1 MHTKTNA
8 PTAVILPFQQALRP
22 ALPTV
27 LGNVDYQQ
35 FSDQLHWIDRIL
47 RESGAE
53 DLFVRLSLE
62 RLFEQAKSENYSVD
76 QKLHCRE
83 QKNSFQAL
91 RSMVL
96 MQLLGESFRGM
107 SRRLA
112 ECALF
117 RWFCGME
124 ELAVVRVP
132 GKSTLQQYSRW
143 LEPEKMRL
151 IVNRV
156 LVAASQKEESG
167 QSRWDL
173 ANEIELETVWIDA
186 TCVKANI
193 RFPVDWLLLRDATRT
208 LMKAVKLI
216 RTHGLKQR
224 MEPPEEFMKQMNRF
238 SIQMSQQR
246 RRADSKK
253 QRKKTLRLMKRLV
266 KTVAAHARRHRELLD
281 QQWEQTDWTRAQAE
295 VVLKRIDRVLELL
308 PRAQKQAHERIIG
321 ERAVANEKKLL
332 SLYET
337 EARVIVRGKAG
348 AEVEFGNSLLL
359 AEQENGLIL
368 DWEFYE
374 QQAPADPHQ
383 VVPSIRRIEET
394 FGRIQAVSGDRGTE
408 SKANKRWL
416 EQNNIYNGLCP
427 KNPQL
432 LQERM
437 KEKKFVQLQK
447 RRSQTEGRI
456 GILKNKFLGKP
467 LRAKRYQGRA
477 ASIGWSI
484 LAHNLWVLARLPRLE
499 MPAAQE
505 AA

>member
-1 MHTKTNA
+1 MQTKVNA
-8 PTAVILPFQQALRP
+8 PTAQILPFQQALRP

-62 RLFEQAKSENYSVD
+62 RFFEQAQSRNKVV
-76 QKLHCRE
+76 E
-83 QKNSFQAL
+83 QKAVCKHQRHSFRAL
-91 RSMVL
+91 RSLVL
-96 MQLLGESFRGM
+96 LQLLGESFRGM

-132 GKSTLQQYSRW
+132 GKSTLQEYSRW
-143 LEPEKMRL
+143 LEPEKLRL

-156 LVAASQKEESG
+156 LMAASQKEVLG
-167 QSRWDL
+167 KPRWDL
-173 ANEIELETVWIDA
+173 ANEIELDTIWVDT

-193 RFPVDWLLLRDATRT
+193 HFPVDWILLRDGTRT
-208 LMKAVKLI
+208 LMKATKLI
-216 RTHGLKQR
+216 RAHGLKHR
-224 MEPPEEFMKQMNRF
+224 MEPPEEFMKQMNRL
-238 SIQMSQQR
+238 SIQMSQCR
-246 RRADSKK
+246 RRPDSKK
-253 QRKKTLRLMKRLV
+253 QRKKTLRLMKKLV
-266 KTVAAHARRHRELLD
+266 KVMAAHARRHRELLD
-281 QQWEQTDWTRAQAE
+281 QQWEQTDWTRAQTE
-295 VVLKRIDRVLELL
+295 VVLKRIDHVLELL

-321 ERAVANEKKLL
+321 ERAVPNEQKIL

-337 EARVIVRGKAG
+337 EARVIIRGKAG
-348 AEVEFGNSLLL
+348 AEIEFGNTLVL
-359 AEQENGLIL
+359 AEQADGLIL
-368 DWEFYE
+368 DWEFHE
-374 QQAPADPHQ
+374 KQAPAEPQ
-383 VVPSIRRIEET
+383 QILPSIQRIQET
-394 FGRIQAVSGDRGTE
+394 HGRIQAICTDRGCE
-408 SKANKRWL
+408 SKANNQWL

-427 KNPQL
+427 KNPQA
-432 LQERM
+432 LQKRM
-437 KEKKFVQLQK
+437 KEKRFLQLQQ

-499 MPAAQE
+499 KAAAQK